1 MRFHEEIE
9 FIYEILSNL
18 SNSEREY
25 FRDAHGDQFI
35 EKMDKLRQSLEQK
48 IKIRKRIF
56 EYRQNRVT
64 ALNAVPKELKSL
76 SNCTYLELGE

>member
-18 SNSEREY
+18 SKSEREY

-35 EKMDKLRQSLEQK
+35 EKIDKLTQSLENK

-56 EYRQNRVT
+56 EYRRQKASASNSPT
-64 ALNAVPKELKSL
+64 YLAL
-76 SNCTYLELGE
+76 LELGE